1 MLLGQA
7 HSSQQIC
14 SWTLNGRASGKG
26 AALCPGIFPGGS
38 VGGEPKSTSSRRRQF
53 QPGAIAATYASATA
67 TATRDL

>member
-26 AALCPGIFPGGS
+26 AALCPGIFPGGQWVANPS
-38 VGGEPKSTSSRRRQF
+38 LHHPGGGSSNLEP
-53 QPGAIAATYASATA
+53 
-67 TATRDL
+67 